1 MHWPGPGKHL
11 NYPAVRMGMDR
22 PKTVLDKNK
31 EKMVLLDGS
40 PTMRLATWAVMAKNV
55 GLSGSGSF

>member
-1 MHWPGPGKHL
+1 
-11 NYPAVRMGMDR
+11 MDR

-31 EKMVLLDGS
+31 EKMVLLDWS

>member
-11 NYPAVRMGMDR
+11 NYPPVRMGMDR

-40 PTMRLATWAVMAKNV
+40 PTMRLAT
-55 GLSGSGSF
+55 